1 MVNSVFSGG
10 GSCHIMICDAAKYFS
25 QYNGGCLPN
34 QSSVSPNS
42 INKNIQNILNAFEKL
57 FRYTHVDQDYV
68 IDEFDKIIR
77 LLYESKINDSEY
89 NHNLLVQNLVKTL
102 EMLLEDI
109 NYYLLDSNSLPQL
122 LLVDVNPILSQIL
135 SDPYLVSQDGIATTI
150 YDLRNYLEI
159 FIEKV
164 KTNDFSNDTQII
176 NQFKD
181 LYENVGKDL
190 DKYLDKYAFGDL
202 GELKAEF
209 TLQIYQQLASAI
221 LAEKN
226 EDFIDYE
233 NIRLIFN
240 SALQGLQRSLL
251 LQKGLE
257 DEIVDLKGQIELL
270 QERNANLLLE
280 STTTANVIAQIRPEI
295 KEYIE
300 LYGLP
305 TTGVFDA
312 EKLALIIENMQNE

>member
-10 GSCHIMICDAAKYFS
+10 GSCHIMICYAAKYFS
-25 QYNGGCLPN
+25 QYNGGCFPK

-176 NQFKD
+176 N
-181 LYENVGKDL
+181 
-190 DKYLDKYAFGDL
+190 
-202 GELKAEF
+202 
-209 TLQIYQQLASAI
+209 
-221 LAEKN
+221 
-226 EDFIDYE
+226 
-233 NIRLIFN
+233 
-240 SALQGLQRSLL
+240 
-251 LQKGLE
+251 
-257 DEIVDLKGQIELL
+257 
-270 QERNANLLLE
+270 
-280 STTTANVIAQIRPEI
+280 
-295 KEYIE
+295 
-300 LYGLP
+300 
-305 TTGVFDA
+305 
-312 EKLALIIENMQNE
+312 